1 MEEYMNLKSPLNDQG
16 VFVGDGQDE
25 ITNPAVENLP
35 TMSDYINMLRQ
46 QMYQSQQTA
55 IQNNQ
60 STSTDTS
67 QQSTQQ
73 TSGVATTSNGV
84 KVDLSKYQNDM
95 RLSFPT
101 LLKQEGI
108 NIRVTS
114 ELRKGS
120 ITKSGHKSN
129 HSYINQWGFS
139 GACDIV
145 PSDGNFDKLR
155 QQIYSNPRIVAWLIN
170 HKIGVLEE
178 ITPSVMSR
186 TGATGK
192 HFHIGPDSWAIKM
205 SSKYI
210 NYDNATVN
218 GSLSG
223 SNSIP
228 KDNTPSKYTGK
239 EYTLAEAGWNVTKPF
254 KGIKAYTISLNT
266 KVILTKEDL
275 WKKDTGDPQTIKTK
289 SNLIGEQTRLGKGT
303 IAARHNNP
311 CNISPRKGD
320 FGHIGSSAAADG
332 QNHAAYRTV
341 VDGLASTMKLYVE
354 KYNHKSIRTVNNGF
368 QGFLE
373 SARKKYPEQDWK
385 ALENLR
391 LRWITSISKSL
402 GISPFVKLE
411 LNDKE
416 TMFSFLAAVAK
427 HESGSTLGR
436 GDLEAAWKLFKGGQ

>member
-1 MEEYMNLKSPLNDQG
+1 MNLSSPLNEQG
-16 VFVGDGQDE
+16 VFVGDAQSAIVNQSIQDL
-25 ITNPAVENLP
+25 PA
-35 TMSDYINMLRQ
+35 MSDYLESLRQ
-46 QMYQSQQTA
+46 QMLSQQA
-55 IQNNQ
+55 
-60 STSTDTS
+60 S

-73 TSGVATTSNGV
+73 STGAQ
-84 KVDLSKYQNDM
+84 KIDISKYADDM
-95 RLSFPT
+95 KLSFPEVCE
-101 LLKQEGI
+101 QEGI
-108 NIRVTS
+108 KIKVTS
-114 ELRKGS
+114 SFRPGS

-129 HSYINQWGFS
+129 HSIKTQWGHS
-139 GACDIV
+139 AAVDIV
-145 PSDGNFDKLR
+145 PADRDFEKLKK
-155 QQIYSNPRIVAWLIN
+155 QIYSNPRVVAWLIN
-170 HKIGVLEE
+170 HKVGVLEE
-178 ITPSVMSR
+178 TTKDIMSK
-186 TGATGK
+186 TGATGP
-192 HFHIGPDSWAIKM
+192 HFHVGPDSWAIRM

-210 NYDNATVN
+210 NYDTGSIN
-218 GSLSG
+218 GLS
-223 SNSIP
+223 S

-239 EYTLAEAGWNVTKPF
+239 EYTLSEVGWNVTKPF
-254 KGIKAYTISLNT
+254 KGIKAYTIGLNT

-275 WKKDTGDPQTIKTK
+275 WKKDEGEPQTIKTK
-289 SNLIGEQTRLGKGT
+289 SNLIGEQTKLGKGT

-373 SARKKYPEQDWK
+373 TARKKYPEEDWK

-436 GDLEAAWKLFKGGQ
+436 SDLEAAWKLFKGGQ

>member
-1 MEEYMNLKSPLNDQG
+1 MEEIIMDEYMNLKSPLNESG
-16 VFVGDGQDE
+16 VFVGDAQPQVV
-25 ITNPAVENLP
+25 NPAIESLP

-46 QMYQSQQTA
+46 SMQNITSGSQS
-55 IQNNQ
+55 
-60 STSTDTS
+60 STS
-67 QQSTQQ
+67 QGGQ
-73 TSGVATTSNGV
+73 AITSNGTP
-84 KVDLSKYQNDM
+84 VDLSKYQDDM

-101 LLKQEGI
+101 LLKQEGV

-145 PSDGNFDKLR
+145 PSDGDFNKLR

-178 ITPSVMSR
+178 ITPDVMSK

-218 GSLSG
+218 GLLG
-223 SNSIP
+223 SSSTP

-239 EYTLAEAGWNVTKPF
+239 EYTLAEVGWNVTKPF
-254 KGIKAYTISLNT
+254 KGIKAYTIGLNT

-289 SNLIGEQTRLGKGT
+289 SSLIGEQTRLGKGT

-373 SARKKYPEQDWK
+373 SARKKYSEEDWK